1 MVSFCAFGPHRRLNG
16 LYVLRYPDVG
26 LYRCSSSLVP
36 LYRRTRETKASA
48 LLLPGLQHSEAFGWI
63 LAIGPLTAFLFKPR
77 LISRLPVNSTCH
89 CPSVL
94 ILSLGCTIGSPPGD
108 PNCRTFCQLDQHLL
122 RSGTSGHL
130 VHGLYL
136 LSLSMPDT
144 MRMNHH
150 LLCAKPAMPYER
162 YCLPSGPC
170 SFSTRSLFLVLRMK
184 KKNQSWDRINSQYV
198 I

>member
-1 MVSFCAFGPHRRLNG
+1 MWGCT
-16 LYVLRYPDVG
+16 DV
-26 LYRCSSSLVP
+26 
-36 LYRRTRETKASA
+36 
-48 LLLPGLQHSEAFGWI
+48 LLLWFHCTEEQERPRHLPCYCLGYSTQKLLGGFWQQDHLQ
-63 LAIGPLTAFLFKPR
+63 LFLFKPR

-184 KKNQSWDRINSQYV
+184 KKKPKLGQN
-198 I
+198 